1 MWVFPKC
8 FHWIQWIQWYKI
20 LNYINIIRTYHFLC
34 KRPGC
39 YHSNSRTQVA
49 KRTFKLSPIQASV
62 IYQIPSIRRIHWIL
76 DLFRENFIV
85 PQRLRLSQVLIV
97 LVDGF
102 TVDRGYVTII
112 NSSLS
117 QPAPRKIICYVMT
130 TVDRDSPSMR
140 FPWHKQWI
148 ERQQYYGSLH
158 IHTFINN
165 FYCNL
170 DVNGEVIFDAVD
182 DAPCEWTLNTV
193 VLEIDLLN
201 SACLIRFT
209 SFGFRN

>member
-1 MWVFPKC
+1 MSAFPKY
-8 FHWIQWIQWYKI
+8 FHWIQRIQWYKI
-20 LNYINIIRTYHFLC
+20 LNYINIIWTYHFLC
-34 KRPGC
+34 KKPGC

-49 KRTFKLSPIQASV
+49 KRTFKLSPIHASV
-62 IYQIPSIRRIHWIL
+62 IYQIPSIRRIHWIS
-76 DLFRENFIV
+76 DLFRENSIV

-97 LVDGF
+97 LVF

-117 QPAPRKIICYVMT
+117 QPAPRKKYLL
-130 TVDRDSPSMR
+130 RNGHRGPRSLSMR

-148 ERQQYYGSLH
+148 DRQQYYGSVH

-201 SACLIRFT
+201 SACLIRCT